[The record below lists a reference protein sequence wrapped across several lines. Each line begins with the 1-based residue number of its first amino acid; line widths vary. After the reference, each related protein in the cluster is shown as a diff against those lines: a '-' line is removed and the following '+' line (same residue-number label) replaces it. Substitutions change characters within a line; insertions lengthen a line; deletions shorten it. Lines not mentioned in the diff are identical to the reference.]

1 MNATHVMGLGKPEPF
16 GKKSLFQPPIS
27 EPPQAPTTPSDKNK
41 QPVKKSSAILAK
53 KSNESERLRTTL
65 QITKK
70 SLSIIYE
77 YQNRYRIQTGHTL
90 PQWKII
96 SEALELYEQA
106 KIGRENEK
114 AK

>member
-1 MNATHVMGLGKPEPF
+1 MKTTQVTGLGEPAPF
-16 GKKSLFQPPIS
+16 GKKSLFQPPMS
-27 EPPQAPTTPSDKNK
+27 EPQQSPPLPNDKNK
-41 QPVKKSSAILAK
+41 QPVKKTSTILAK
-53 KSNESERLRTTL
+53 KSNESQQLRTTL

-106 KIGRENEK
+106 KGGE
-114 AK
+114 